1 MSTTIFENEDAV
13 RLLNYFITY
22 RKLVS
27 NNELYTEPIDL
38 LASEAALPIANTV
51 DDCDVGIIA
60 KTDELLIK

>member
-27 NNELYTEPIDL
+27 NDELYTDTIDL
-38 LASEAALPIANTV
+38 QTQELALPTANTV
-51 DDCDVGIIA
+51 DDSDIGIIA
-60 KTDELLIK
+60 KTDELF

>member
-27 NNELYTEPIDL
+27 NDELYTDIIDL
-38 LASEAALPIANTV
+38 QTSEVALPIADTV
-51 DDCDVGIIA
+51 DESNVGIIA
-60 KTDELLIK
+60 KTDEFY